1 MFYKIFELF
10 TIYAES
16 LNVKTVVDNREAKAI
31 RRELESKQTPHIT

>member
-16 LNVKTVVDNREAKAI
+16 LNVKPTVDNREAKAI